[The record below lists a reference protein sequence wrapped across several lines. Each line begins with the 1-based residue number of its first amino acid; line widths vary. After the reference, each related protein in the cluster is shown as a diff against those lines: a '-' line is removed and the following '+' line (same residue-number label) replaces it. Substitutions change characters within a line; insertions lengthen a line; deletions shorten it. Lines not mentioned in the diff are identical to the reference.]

1 MKLTN
6 TKDKFFGGTK
16 MYTPEVEKKV
26 ENSLL
31 ATHITENPEFNNA
44 CFAGNGQLI
53 MSIVDNEM
61 EKNDLHTKGAEKL
74 RADIIRMLQGRT
86 KVPMTVGTNI
96 MRFVYNSR
104 LSGIGLGVQN

>member
-1 MKLTN
+1 
-6 TKDKFFGGTK
+6 

-26 ENSLL
+26 EDSLL
-31 ATHITENPEFNNA
+31 ATHITKNPEFNNA
-44 CFAGNGQLI
+44 CYAGDGRLI
-53 MSIVDNEM
+53 MSIVDAEM
-61 EKNDLHTKGAEKL
+61 EKHNLYTKGSKKL

-86 KVPMTVGTNI
+86 KVSMTVGTNV